1 MLKRD
6 LTHQFNPMKLFSAL
20 TVIAVFGG
28 AITANP
34 PSSYADDCDRSMS
47 PIERNRS
54 DCNKDKFKSKE
65 KFDTESG
72 LEVIE
77 YKKDLDWKVA
87 KPKLPW
93 SRILKFK
100 SALDGGYELA
110 VFDRDYTDSFSSGAK
125 EGVVTRW
132 SIDSLKGITYT
143 AGGCGFWTCTY
154 ERSVVNSL
162 PPAVELFVGSESFKV
177 YGDDGTFYLPEA
189 FIELIKNSTESTEVN
204 VKFKRSSGSYGVAPI
219 GKETIKSLKR
229 LYTKAIP
236 TWELPDIKINAA
248 KVSKERQEIEDLAAQ
263 SLPSIVM
270 LKNDRSQGSGFV
282 IDDKYV
288 ITNRH
293 VVSGPDPRFLITSP
307 SGIKTEG
314 EVVYIDRKLD
324 FAIVK
329 AEGIGRVNPLP
340 VCYRSYPFPGQG
352 VVALGSPLGL
362 AGTVTTGIVSAVRTP
377 SGSGDLKGMAP
388 NYITLIQTDA
398 AISPGNSGGPLIN
411 KYGEVI
417 GVNTWA
423 LPGSGGRAQN
433 INFAIS
439 IVDIL
444 KALEAKVP
452 GYSPKLNKCGN
463 SI

>member
-1 MLKRD
+1 
-6 LTHQFNPMKLFSAL
+6 MKFLNAL
-20 TVIAVFGG
+20 TVITFLCGAV
-28 AITANP
+28 AANP
-34 PSSYADDCDRSMS
+34 PSSYADACDRPMS
-47 PIERNRS
+47 QIERNRS
-54 DCNKDKFKSKE
+54 DCDKDKFKSKE
-65 KFDTESG
+65 KFDAESG

-87 KPKLPW
+87 KPRIPW

-125 EGVVTRW
+125 EGVVTKW

-236 TWELPDIKINAA
+236 TWELPDIKVKAA

-270 LKNDRSQGSGFV
+270 LKNDRSTGSGFV
-282 IDDKYV
+282 IDDSYV

-314 EVVYIDRKLD
+314 EVVYVDRKLD

-329 AEGIGRVNPLP
+329 SEGIRRINPLP

-377 SGSGDLKGMAP
+377 SGSRDLKGMAP

-398 AISPGNSGGPLIN
+398 AISPGNSGGPLLN
-411 KYGEVI
+411 KHGEVI

-423 LPGSGGRAQN
+423 LGGGGRAQN

-444 KALEAKVP
+444 KALEAEVP
-452 GYSPKLNKCGN
+452 GYSPNLNKCGN
-463 SI
+463 NI

>member
-1 MLKRD
+1 MRKY
-6 LTHQFNPMKLFSAL
+6 
-20 TVIAVFGG
+20 TVLLLIVLAGSFLDVSR
-28 AITANP
+28 AN
-34 PSSYADDCDRSMS
+34 ADDCDSGRHSS
-47 PIERNRS
+47 PQERLEN
-54 DCNKDKFKSKE
+54 DCNGDNFKSKE
-65 KFDTESG
+65 KFDAESG

-87 KPKLPW
+87 KPKIPW

-132 SIDSLKGITYT
+132 TIDSLTGITYT
-143 AGGCGFWTCTY
+143 AGGCGFWTCTR
-154 ERSVVNSL
+154 ERAVVNSL
-162 PPAVELFVGSESFKV
+162 PPAVEVYVGSESFKL
-177 YGDDGTFYLPEA
+177 YGDDGTFYLPEP
-189 FIELIKNSTESTEVN
+189 FIELIKKSTETTELN
-204 VKFKRSSGSYGVAPI
+204 VKFKTSSGSYGVAPI

-236 TWELPDIKINAA
+236 TWEIPRISIKAA
-248 KVSKERQEIEDLAAQ
+248 KVSKERQEIEDLAAE

-270 LKNDRSQGSGFV
+270 LKNDRSTGSGFV

-293 VVSGPDPRFLITSP
+293 VVSGPDPRFLITST
-307 SGIKTEG
+307 SGVKTEG
-314 EVVYIDRKLD
+314 EVVYVDRKLD
-324 FAIVK
+324 FAVVK
-329 AEGIGRVNPLP
+329 AVRVRGIKPLP

-362 AGTVTTGIVSAVRTP
+362 AGTVTTGIVSAVRSP

-411 KYGEVI
+411 KHGEVI

-423 LPGSGGRAQN
+423 ISGGRAQN

-452 GYSPKLNKCGN
+452 SYSPKLNNCGN

>member
-1 MLKRD
+1 
-6 LTHQFNPMKLFSAL
+6 MKLFNAL
-20 TVIAVFGG
+20 IAAAIFSGVATVS
-28 AITANP
+28 P
-34 PSSYADDCDRSMS
+34 PLSYADDCDRTMS
-47 PIERNRS
+47 AAERMRS
-54 DCNKDKFKSKE
+54 DCDEDDFKSKE

-87 KPKLPW
+87 KPKIPW

-125 EGVVTRW
+125 EGVITRW
-132 SIDSLKGITYT
+132 SIDSLTGITYT
-143 AGGCGFWTCTY
+143 AGGCGFWTCTR
-154 ERSVVNSL
+154 ERAVVNSL
-162 PPAVELFVGSESFKV
+162 PPSVELYVGSESFKL
-177 YGDDGTFYLPEA
+177 YGDDGTFYLPEP
-189 FIELIKNSTESTEVN
+189 FIELIKNSTETTEVN
-204 VKFKRSSGSYGVAPI
+204 VKFKTSSGSYGVAPI

-236 TWELPDIKINAA
+236 TWELPDISIKAA

-263 SLPSIVM
+263 ALPSIVM
-270 LKNDRSQGSGFV
+270 LKNDRSTGSGFV
-282 IDDKYV
+282 IDNKYV

-293 VVSGPDPRFLITSP
+293 VVSGPDPRVLITSP

-314 EVVYIDRKLD
+314 EVVYVDRKLD
-324 FAIVK
+324 FAVVK
-329 AEGIGRVNPLP
+329 AERVRGMKPLP

-362 AGTVTTGIVSAVRTP
+362 AGTVTTGIVSAVRSP

-423 LPGSGGRAQN
+423 LAGGRAQN

-444 KALEAKVP
+444 KALEVTTP

-463 SI
+463 SN

>member
-1 MLKRD
+1 
-6 LTHQFNPMKLFSAL
+6 MKLFNAL
-20 TVIAVFGG
+20 TFFAVITGVVA
-28 AITANP
+28 ATP
-34 PSSYADDCDRSMS
+34 PTSHADDCDRPMS
-47 PIERNRS
+47 PVERSRS
-54 DCNKDKFKSKE
+54 DCDKDEFKSKE
-65 KFDTESG
+65 KFDAESG

-87 KPKLPW
+87 KPKIPW

-132 SIDSLKGITYT
+132 TIDSLKGITYT
-143 AGGCGFWTCTY
+143 AGGCGFWTCTR
-154 ERSVVNSL
+154 ERAVVNSL
-162 PPAVELFVGSESFKV
+162 PPSVEVYVGSESFKL
-177 YGDDGTFYLPEA
+177 YGDDGTFYLPEP
-189 FIELIKNSTESTEVN
+189 FIELIKESTETTEVN
-204 VKFKRSSGSYGVAPI
+204 VKFKTSSGSYGVAPI

-236 TWELPDIKINAA
+236 TWELPDIRIKAA

-263 SLPSIVM
+263 ALPSIVM
-270 LKNDRSQGSGFV
+270 LKNDRSTGSGFV

-307 SGIKTEG
+307 SGVKTEG
-314 EVVYIDRKLD
+314 EVVYVDRKLD
-324 FAIVK
+324 FAVVK
-329 AEGIGRVNPLP
+329 AARVRGIKPLP

-362 AGTVTTGIVSAVRTP
+362 AGTVTTGIVSAVRSP

-423 LPGSGGRAQN
+423 LGGGGRAQN

-444 KALEAKVP
+444 KALEVTTP

-463 SI
+463 SN